1 MKKQIALSAALASL
15 FAAPMAMAQSNDSGM
30 NTQNGPQSD
39 NSLLF
44 GMLDTDNDN
53 TLSED
58 ELSNLPEAV
67 AKMAYR
73 QMDYDGNG
81 DVSQIVY
88 TTAAKARALRT
99 FGLLDGNGDGT
110 LNTDEIASDKAQQN
124 SQMSQQQKDYYNRMS
139 KKMDQNGDGEV
150 SHSEW
155 IQAFMSNAGGDN
167 ASQTTQKKSNQSS

>member
-81 DVSQIVY
+81 DVSQI
-88 TTAAKARALRT
+88 
-99 FGLLDGNGDGT
+99 
-110 LNTDEIASDKAQQN
+110 
-124 SQMSQQQKDYYNRMS
+124 
-139 KKMDQNGDGEV
+139 
-150 SHSEW
+150 
-155 IQAFMSNAGGDN
+155 
-167 ASQTTQKKSNQSS
+167 

>member
-1 MKKQIALSAALASL
+1 
-15 FAAPMAMAQSNDSGM
+15 MAMAQSNDSGM

-81 DVSQIVY
+81 DVSQIEY

-167 ASQTTQKKSNQSS
+167 ASQTTQKKSNQSN